1 VVTIVSVMP
10 PASARPVVA
19 RISRPA
25 APLVRRSAYA
35 DDVGATTPGWPLRSY
50 RRQVPVST
58 APEDRRR
65 LPADRWWDV
74 GPAAL
79 LLLLTWVGTGA
90 AARNQELPV
99 PDAGAYALASVAALS
114 LLLRRRAPLLA
125 LAVCGLAIGG
135 YLLRG
140 YPFGPVLLTG
150 PVAAHAVAA
159 RLPWRTA
166 AGAGAGF
173 VLVTTVPHLLDTE
186 AAGWVSRLAWALG
199 WAAVVAGSGAVG
211 AALQVRRRAAE
222 GVRAEQA
229 RRAVSE
235 ERLAIAREVH
245 DGVGHGLAVIA
256 LQAGVALH
264 VLDRDPARARELLAS
279 IQATSRES
287 LDGLRA
293 ELLRFRGPGAADGP
307 AGLRPAPGLADL
319 PALLARMRD
328 GGLELHTELDECPD
342 VPAEVGAAAHRIVQE
357 ALTNV
362 LRHAG
367 DTPAWVTV
375 RCSAGS
381 LLVEVRDRGRGP
393 VGGAPAGLGISGMRE
408 RAAAVGGRLEAGA
421 AEDGFVVRAE
431 LPLRATAGGR
441 TT

>member
-1 VVTIVSVMP
+1 MTP
-10 PASARPVVA
+10 ARPGRTYRRRVPVTAAPVA
-19 RISRPA
+19 R
-25 APLVRRSAYA
+25 
-35 DDVGATTPGWPLRSY
+35 G
-50 RRQVPVST
+50 
-58 APEDRRR
+58 R
-65 LPADRWWDV
+65 LPADWWWDA

-79 LLLLTWVGTGA
+79 LLVLGWVGTGPA
-90 AARNQELPV
+90 AQNQGLPH
-99 PDAGAYALASVAALS
+99 PGAPAYALVTVAALA
-114 LLLRRRAPLLA
+114 LLVRRRAPLVT
-125 LAVCGLAIGG
+125 LAVCGVAIGG
-135 YLLRG
+135 YLLLG

-150 PVAAHAVAA
+150 PVAAYAA
-159 RLPWRTA
+159 ATRVPWRTA
-166 AGAGAGF
+166 ALAGAGF
-173 VLVTTVPHLLDTE
+173 VLVTALPHALDTD
-186 AAGWVSRLAWALG
+186 AAGWVPRLAWIVG
-199 WAAVVAGSGAVG
+199 WAAVVSAPGAVG
-211 AALQVRRRAAE
+211 AALQVRRRADA

-264 VLDRDPARARELLAS
+264 VLDRDPARARELLSS

-293 ELLRFRGPGAADGP
+293 ELLRFRDPAAP
-307 AGLRPAPGLADL
+307 AEATLRPAPGLADL

-328 GGLELHTELDECPD
+328 GGLVLHERLDECPGT
-342 VPAEVGAAAHRIVQE
+342 PAEVGAAAHRIVQE

-375 RCSAGS
+375 RCSPGS

-393 VGGAPAGLGISGMRE
+393 VDGAPAGLGIPGMRE
-408 RAAAVGGRLEAGA
+408 RATAVGGQLEAA
-421 AEDGFVVRAE
+421 ATDDGFVVRAE
-431 LPLRATAGGR
+431 LPLPVAAGRR

>member
-1 VVTIVSVMP
+1 MP
-10 PASARPVVA
+10 SSAAPARP
-19 RISRPA
+19 
-25 APLVRRSAYA
+25 
-35 DDVGATTPGWPLRSY
+35 G
-50 RRQVPVST
+50 
-58 APEDRRR
+58 R
-65 LPADRWWDV
+65 LPADWWWDV

-79 LLLLTWVGTGA
+79 VLLFVLVGTGA
-90 AARNQELPV
+90 AARNQGLPH
-99 PDAGAYALASVAALS
+99 PGPAAYALAVAAALA
-114 LLLRRRAPLLA
+114 LVLHRWAPLVT
-125 LAVCGLAIGG
+125 LAVCGAAIGG
-135 YLLRG
+135 YLLLG
-140 YPFGPVLLTG
+140 YPFGPVLLAG
-150 PVAAHAVAA
+150 PVAAYAVAT

-166 AGAGAGF
+166 AAAGAVF
-173 VLVTTVPHLLDTE
+173 VLVTALPHLLDTD
-186 AAGWVSRLAWALG
+186 AAGWVPRLAWAVG
-199 WAAVVAGSGAVG
+199 WSAVVAGSGAVG
-211 AALQVRRRAAE
+211 AALQVRRRADE
-222 GVRAEQA
+222 GVRIEQA

-293 ELLRFRGPGAADGP
+293 ELLRFRGPGAPGDP
-307 AGLRPAPGLADL
+307 AALRPAPGLADL

-328 GGLELHTELDECPD
+328 GGLVLHTRLDECPD
-342 VPAEVGAAAHRIVQE
+342 APAEVGAAAHRIVQE

-375 RCSAGS
+375 HCSAGS

-393 VGGAPAGLGISGMRE
+393 VDGAPAGLGIAGMRE

-431 LPLRATAGGR
+431 LPLHAAAGGR
-441 TT
+441 PT

>member
-1 VVTIVSVMP
+1 VSV
-10 PASARPVVA
+10 S
-19 RISRPA
+19 A
-25 APLVRRSAYA
+25 APVR
-35 DDVGATTPGWPLRSY
+35 G
-50 RRQVPVST
+50 
-58 APEDRRR
+58 RR
-65 LPADRWWDV
+65 LPADWWWDV
-74 GPAAL
+74 GPTAL
-79 LLLLTWVGTGA
+79 LLLLCWVGTGE
-90 AARNQELPV
+90 AARNQGLPQ
-99 PDAGAYALASVAALS
+99 PGLPAYALATFAALA
-114 LLLRRRAPLLA
+114 LLLRRRTPLVA
-125 LAVCGLAIGG
+125 LAGCAAAIGG
-135 YLLRG
+135 YLLLG

-150 PVAAHAVAA
+150 PVAAYAVAT
-159 RLPWRTA
+159 RVPWRTA
-166 AGAGAGF
+166 ALAGVGF
-173 VLVTTVPHLLDTE
+173 VLVTALPHVLDTD
-186 AAGWVSRLAWALG
+186 AGGWVPRLAWAVG
-199 WAAVVAGSGAVG
+199 WTAVVSAPGAVG
-211 AALQVRRRAAE
+211 AALQVRRRADA

-264 VLDRDPARARELLAS
+264 VLDKDPARARELLAS

-293 ELLRFRGPGAADGP
+293 ELLRFRDPGAPTEP
-307 AGLRPAPGLADL
+307 AALRPAPGLADL

-328 GGLELHTELDECPD
+328 GGLVLHAQLDECPG

-375 RCSAGS
+375 RCSGGS

-393 VGGAPAGLGISGMRE
+393 VDGAPAGLGIPGMRE
-408 RAAAVGGRLEAGA
+408 RAAAVGGRLETVA
-421 AEDGFVVRAE
+421 ADDGFVVRAE
-431 LPLRATAGGR
+431 LPVPAGSTR
-441 TT
+441 

>member
-1 VVTIVSVMP
+1 MPVS
-10 PASARPVVA
+10 
-19 RISRPA
+19 A
-25 APLVRRSAYA
+25 APVRR
-35 DDVGATTPGWPLRSY
+35 L
-50 RRQVPVST
+50 
-58 APEDRRR
+58 R
-65 LPADRWWDV
+65 LPGDWWWDV

-79 LLLLTWVGTGA
+79 LLLLCWVGTGP
-90 AARNQELPV
+90 AARNQGMPP
-99 PDAGAYALASVAALS
+99 PDATAYVLVTVAALA
-114 LLLRRRAPLLA
+114 LLLRRRAPLLT
-125 LAVCGLAIGG
+125 LAVCGAALGG
-135 YLLRG
+135 YLLLG
-140 YPFGPVLLTG
+140 NPFGPVLLTG
-150 PVAAHAVAA
+150 PVAAYAVATRVPA
-159 RLPWRTA
+159 RTA
-166 AGAGAGF
+166 VLAGGAF
-173 VLVTTVPHLLDTE
+173 VLVTALPHVLD
-186 AAGWVSRLAWALG
+186 ADSGGWLPRLTWAVG
-199 WAAVVAGSGAVG
+199 WTAVVSAPGAVG
-211 AALQVRRRAAE
+211 AALQVRRRADA

-235 ERLAIAREVH
+235 ERLAMAREVH

-264 VLDRDPARARELLAS
+264 VLDKDPARARELLAS

-293 ELLRFRGPGAADGP
+293 ELLRFRDPAAP
-307 AGLRPAPGLADL
+307 AEAAALRPGPGLADL

-328 GGLELHTELDECPD
+328 GGLVLHAELDECPG

-375 RCSAGS
+375 RCSAGD

-393 VGGAPAGLGISGMRE
+393 AVGAPAGLGIPGMRE
-408 RAAAVGGRLEAGA
+408 RAAAVGGRLEIGV
-421 AEDGFVVRAE
+421 EDGFVVRAR
-431 LPLRATAGGR
+431 LPLPAAAEGR

>member
-1 VVTIVSVMP
+1 MPVSAPPDRRGRP
-10 PASARPVVA
+10 PA
-19 RISRPA
+19 
-25 APLVRRSAYA
+25 
-35 DDVGATTPGWPLRSY
+35 DW
-50 RRQVPVST
+50 
-58 APEDRRR
+58 
-65 LPADRWWDV
+65 WWDA

-79 LLLLTWVGTGA
+79 LLLLCWVGTGA
-90 AARNQELPV
+90 AARNQGLPQPGV
-99 PDAGAYALASVAALS
+99 PAYALATVAALA
-114 LLLRRRAPLLA
+114 LLLRRRAPLVT
-125 LAVCGLAIGG
+125 LAVVGAAIGG
-135 YLLRG
+135 YLLLG

-150 PVAAHAVAA
+150 PVAAYAVAT
-159 RLPWRTA
+159 RVPWRTA
-166 AGAGAGF
+166 ALAGVAF
-173 VLVTTVPHLLDTE
+173 VLVTALPHALDGD
-186 AAGWVSRLAWALG
+186 AGGWAPRLAWVVG
-199 WAAVVAGSGAVG
+199 WAAVVSAPGAVG
-211 AALQVRRRAAE
+211 AARQVRRRADA

-264 VLDRDPARARELLAS
+264 VLDKDPARARELLAS

-293 ELLRFRGPGAADGP
+293 ELLRFRDPGAP
-307 AGLRPAPGLADL
+307 AEPAALRPAPGLADL

-328 GGLELHTELDECPD
+328 GGLVLHARLDECPD

-393 VGGAPAGLGISGMRE
+393 ADGAPAGLGIPGMRE
-408 RAAAVGGRLEAGA
+408 RAAAVGGQVEAGA
-421 AEDGFVVRAE
+421 ADGGFVVRAE
-431 LPLRATAGGR
+431 LPVPAAGRR

>member
-1 VVTIVSVMP
+1 
-10 PASARPVVA
+10 
-19 RISRPA
+19 
-25 APLVRRSAYA
+25 
-35 DDVGATTPGWPLRSY
+35 
-50 RRQVPVST
+50 VPVSA
-58 APEDRRR
+58 APVRRGR
-65 LPADRWWDV
+65 LPADWWWDA

-79 LLLLTWVGTGA
+79 LLVLGWVGTGA
-90 AARNQELPV
+90 AAENQGFSQPGT
-99 PDAGAYALASVAALS
+99 PAYALVTVAALA
-114 LLLRRRAPLLA
+114 LLVRRWAPLVT
-125 LAVCGLAIGG
+125 LAVCAAAIGG
-135 YLLRG
+135 YLLLG
-140 YPFGPVLLTG
+140 YPFGPILLTG
-150 PVAAHAVAA
+150 PVAAYAVAT
-159 RLPWRTA
+159 RVPWRTA
-166 AGAGAGF
+166 ALSGAGF
-173 VLVTTVPHLLDTE
+173 VLVTALPHALDAD
-186 AAGWVSRLAWALG
+186 AAGWVPRLAWAVG
-199 WAAVVAGSGAVG
+199 WAAVVSAAGAVG
-211 AALQVRRRAAE
+211 AALQVRRRADA

-264 VLDRDPARARELLAS
+264 LLDRDPARARELLAS

-293 ELLRFRGPGAADGP
+293 ELLRFRDPAPPAEAA
-307 AGLRPAPGLADL
+307 ALRPGPGLADL

-328 GGLELHTELDECPD
+328 GGLVLHERLDECPG

-375 RCSAGS
+375 LCSPGS

-393 VGGAPAGLGISGMRE
+393 VDGAPAGLGIPGMQE

-421 AEDGFVVRAE
+421 TGDGFVVRAE
-431 LPLRATAGGR
+431 LPLPVATGRR